1 MADIGLSDDSVAQ
14 RVADTLPMNK
24 QDLIRFHSDRALA
37 ELDRALD
44 AECIQAARAH
54 FGLSALHLDK
64 MQDLKRGATLE
75 PVRP

>member
-1 MADIGLSDDSVAQ
+1 
-14 RVADTLPMNK
+14 MNK
-24 QDLIRFHSDRALA
+24 QELIRFHSDRALT

-64 MQDLKRGATLE
+64 MQDLKRGAELASI
-75 PVRP
+75 RL

>member
-64 MQDLKRGATLE
+64 MQDLKRGAALE

>member
-1 MADIGLSDDSVAQ
+1 
-14 RVADTLPMNK
+14 MNR
-24 QDLIRFHSDRALA
+24 QELISFHSDRALA

-64 MQDLKRGATLE
+64 MQDLKRGAE
-75 PVRP
+75 PALIRH